1 MTSAMR
7 DLCKTAEL
15 AENPLAGLQSAF
27 HLFRGSILD
36 EAFEVPKINKQNKNT
51 QNQSGFSRLD
61 SVYYLATP

>member
-15 AENPLAGLQSAF
+15 AENPLTARQGAF
-27 HLFRGSILD
+27 HLFRGSLHD
-36 EAFEVPKINKQNKNT
+36 EGFEVPKINQQNKNT